1 MKYRMLGAMLLLF
14 LVACQSRSTKET
26 TLQPGTLDSLKNR
39 LPEKEIL
46 ALPLGTVR
54 RVSIIDGIICL
65 YYNREQSSYALALW
79 DMDLRL
85 LRTFVEYGPGADQ
98 MMLIGPTS
106 GGGRYVLPDPI
117 LKKVMMVDIKK
128 AAADTSYH
136 PVIYQSDIYTQEEIP
151 FGERILFLN
160 PYAYKGRAPR
170 VLVSDKK
177 WNYRWRRQPDY
188 SGFNINIGRLIY
200 SPEKERIAYCP
211 LCEPVIELMDGRGNL
226 IQTITF
232 PRQRNIIGEIPVGTH
247 VELVYQDPI
256 RYCFLSADGSDDLIA
271 CVFEDDGGDHLVVV
285 FDWEGNIIDGF
296 RTGFKIKQISLA
308 SDSRSVYCWESDG
321 ERERLDQYLLSER
334 Q

>member
-1 MKYRMLGAMLLLF
+1 
-14 LVACQSRSTKET
+14 
-26 TLQPGTLDSLKNR
+26 
-39 LPEKEIL
+39 
-46 ALPLGTVR
+46 
-54 RVSIIDGIICL
+54 
-65 YYNREQSSYALALW
+65 
-79 DMDLRL
+79 
-85 LRTFVEYGPGADQ
+85 
-98 MMLIGPTS
+98 
-106 GGGRYVLPDPI
+106 
-117 LKKVMMVDIKK
+117 
-128 AAADTSYH
+128 
-136 PVIYQSDIYTQEEIP
+136 
-151 FGERILFLN
+151 
-160 PYAYKGRAPR
+160 
-170 VLVSDKK
+170 
-177 WNYRWRRQPDY
+177 
-188 SGFNINIGRLIY
+188 
-200 SPEKERIAYCP
+200 
-211 LCEPVIELMDGRGNL
+211 MDGRGNL